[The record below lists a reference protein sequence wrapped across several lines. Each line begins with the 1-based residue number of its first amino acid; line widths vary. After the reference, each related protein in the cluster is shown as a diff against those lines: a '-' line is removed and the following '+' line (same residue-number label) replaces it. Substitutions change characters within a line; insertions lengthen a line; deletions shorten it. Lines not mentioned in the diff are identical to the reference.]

1 MVYAYP
7 YLLLTLAFGVLAVCE
22 NYYKSSSEKT
32 TYINVLSII
41 LFVFFFGLRGYVAY
55 DWSAYCPA
63 FNQLPDL
70 PTMLS
75 LPLNKWPW
83 EPGFIVFAIFC
94 KWIYPDY
101 FFFQFACSF
110 LNAILL
116 FQFFR
121 KYVDNIPFAFVMF
134 FAMGG
139 IEISINLL
147 RNSLAI
153 FLFLN
158 AIPYI
163 QDKKPLPYFT
173 ICLLGCTFHSSCLAY
188 IPMYFILNR
197 KMKYN
202 VMLAVF
208 IAANMVYLLHIP
220 ILKTIILLFVD
231 LLMPSTKL
239 WIEAYL
245 TMDATTGSVLSIG
258 YIERLL
264 TGVLLFC
271 YMNKLRTLRGC
282 NIFVNSM
289 FFYLCIYLFLSEFRT
304 ISVRCSYLFVFAYW
318 ITWIDLTKCFTYR
331 NNKLLFMSFICI
343 YSLLKVGIGNNTAMS
358 DYYNILFEDK
368 TYNER
373 LIFFRRHFNDNI
385 Q

>member
-63 FNQLPDL
+63 FNQLSDL

-101 FFFQFACSF
+101 FFFLFACSF

-116 FQFFR
+116 FRFFR
-121 KYVDNIPFAFVMF
+121 KYVDNIPFALVLFCT
-134 FAMGG
+134 MGG
-139 IEISINLL
+139 FEISINLL
-147 RNSLAI
+147 RNTIAI
-153 FLFLN
+153 LLFLN
-158 AIPYI
+158 AIDFI
-163 QDKKPLPYFT
+163 LKKKPLPYFAT
-173 ICLLGCTFHSSCLAY
+173 CILACTFHTTALVY
-188 IPMYFILNR
+188 IPLYFVLNR
-197 KMKYN
+197 KININ
-202 VMLAVF
+202 VMFAIFVAVN
-208 IAANMVYLLHIP
+208 IVYLFHIP
-220 ILKTIILLFVD
+220 ILKSIILLFVD

-271 YMNKLRTLRGC
+271 YMDKLRSLRRS

-289 FFYLCIYLFLSEFRT
+289 FFYLCIFLFLSEFRT
-304 ISVRCSYLFVFAYW
+304 MSVRCSYLFVFAYW

-331 NNKLLFMSFICI
+331 NNKILFMSFIGI
-343 YSLLKVGIGNNTAMS
+343 YSLLKVGFVNNTAMS

-373 LIFFRRHFNDNI
+373 LIFFRHHFND
-385 Q
+385 

>member
-7 YLLLTLAFGVLAVCE
+7 YLLLTLAFGVLAVSE

-41 LFVFFFGLRGYVAY
+41 LFVFFFGFRGYVAY

-63 FNQLPDL
+63 FNQLSDL

-121 KYVDNIPFAFVMF
+121 KYVDNIPFALVLF

-197 KMKYN
+197 NMKYN

-258 YIERLL
+258 YIERLF

-271 YMNKLRTLRGC
+271 YMDKLRTLRGC

-304 ISVRCSYLFVFAYW
+304 ISVRCS
-318 ITWIDLTKCFTYR
+318 
-331 NNKLLFMSFICI
+331 
-343 YSLLKVGIGNNTAMS
+343 
-358 DYYNILFEDK
+358 
-368 TYNER
+368 
-373 LIFFRRHFNDNI
+373 
-385 Q
+385 

>member
-41 LFVFFFGLRGYVAY
+41 LFVCCFGLRGYVAY
-55 DWSAYCPA
+55 DWSSYCPA
-63 FNQLPDL
+63 FNQLSDL

-101 FFFQFACSF
+101 FFLQFACSL

-116 FQFFR
+116 FRFFR
-121 KYVDNIPFAFVMF
+121 KYVDNIPFALVLFC
-134 FAMGG
+134 AMWGF
-139 IEISINLL
+139 EISINLL

-163 QDKKPLPYFT
+163 QDKKPLPYFA
-173 ICLLGCTFHSSCLAY
+173 ICFLGCTFHSSCLAY

-202 VMLAVF
+202 IMLAVF
-208 IAANMVYLLHIP
+208 IAANVVYLLHIP
-220 ILKTIILLFVD
+220 ILKSVILL
-231 LLMPSTKL
+231 
-239 WIEAYL
+239 
-245 TMDATTGSVLSIG
+245 
-258 YIERLL
+258 
-264 TGVLLFC
+264 
-271 YMNKLRTLRGC
+271 
-282 NIFVNSM
+282 
-289 FFYLCIYLFLSEFRT
+289 
-304 ISVRCSYLFVFAYW
+304 
-318 ITWIDLTKCFTYR
+318 
-331 NNKLLFMSFICI
+331 
-343 YSLLKVGIGNNTAMS
+343 
-358 DYYNILFEDK
+358 
-368 TYNER
+368 
-373 LIFFRRHFNDNI
+373 
-385 Q
+385 

>member
-1 MVYAYP
+1 M
-7 YLLLTLAFGVLAVCE
+7 
-22 NYYKSSSEKT
+22 
-32 TYINVLSII
+32 LSII

-55 DWSAYCPA
+55 DWSSYCPA
-63 FNQLPDL
+63 FNQLSDL

-116 FQFFR
+116 FRFFR
-121 KYVDNIPFAFVMF
+121 KYVDNIPFALVLFC
-134 FAMGG
+134 AMSGF
-139 IEISINLL
+139 EISINLL
-147 RNSLAI
+147 RNTIAI
-153 FLFLN
+153 LLFLN
-158 AIPYI
+158 AIDFI
-163 QDKKPLPYFT
+163 IKKKPLPYFA
-173 ICLLGCTFHSSCLAY
+173 ICILACTFHTTALVY
-188 IPMYFILNR
+188 IPLYFVLNR
-197 KMKYN
+197 KININ
-202 VMLAVF
+202 VMLAIF
-208 IAANMVYLLHIP
+208 IAANIVYLFHIP
-220 ILKTIILLFVD
+220 ILKSIILLFVD

-245 TMDATTGSVLSIG
+245 TMDATTGSILSIG

-271 YMNKLRTLRGC
+271 YMDKLRYLRGS

-289 FFYLCIYLFLSEFRT
+289 FFYLCIFLFLSEFRT

-331 NNKLLFMSFICI
+331 NNKLLFMSFIGI
-343 YSLLKVGIGNNTAMS
+343 YSLLKVGVVNNTAMS

-373 LIFFRRHFNDNI
+373 LIFFRHHFND
-385 Q
+385 